1 MESKVLYARA
11 VVEKGR
17 KLRHGS
23 QVEVKIRQERELRL
37 KNEEEQ
43 RQKNYLNVSS
53 LQYGVLPGVIQPL
66 FQKCSE
72 A

>member
-1 MESKVLYARA
+1 MESRVLYARA
-11 VVEKGR
+11 VVEKGS
-17 KLRHGS
+17 KLRDGS
-23 QVEVKIRQERELRL
+23 QVEVKIHQERELRL

-43 RQKNYLNVSS
+43 RQKNYLNLSS
-53 LQYGVLPGVIQPL
+53 LQYRVLPGGTEPL